1 MTPLGIGG
9 DHPQKSHPTLAE
21 QYFLHAAGAVV
32 EAFSN
37 GSQTAA
43 SKSIVPHYE
52 KLFIDAVIHQST
64 VLLAGFLLYFTIL
77 GNSFLAKTFLE
88 SFFQKCYPV
97 FIGNHNLLFSFH
109 TAITIL
115 PNGGIEA
122 MDTTEGLQKYSRR
135 HPACLR
141 SKRAEIHNG

>member
-1 MTPLGIGG
+1 M
-9 DHPQKSHPTLAE
+9 
-21 QYFLHAAGAVV
+21 

-77 GNSFLAKTFLE
+77 GNSFWQKRFLNL
-88 SFFQKCYPV
+88 FFK
-97 FIGNHNLLFSFH
+97 NATLF
-109 TAITIL
+109 L
-115 PNGGIEA
+115 
-122 MDTTEGLQKYSRR
+122 
-135 HPACLR
+135 
-141 SKRAEIHNG
+141 